1 MVTFAMT
8 ECLCRVTITDMKG
21 GGHVIEVKAS
31 SLFEAVAQA
40 IKTKGGSVATVGFRP
55 IKVMVFEPK
64 AEYEVRLKDFMAW
77 LDRNSRSPRE
87 TMDRLK
93 IREIL
98 GVKKM
103 R

>member
-1 MVTFAMT
+1 MG
-8 ECLCRVTITDMKG
+8 EKLCRVTITDING

-40 IKTKGGSVATVGFRP
+40 IKLKGGHVATDGFRP
-55 IKVMVFEPK
+55 IKVMVYEPK
-64 AEYEVRLKDFMAW
+64 AEYEVKLKDFMAW

-87 TMDRLK
+87 TMDRTK
-93 IREIL
+93 IRKVL
-98 GVKKM
+98 GVAKL

>member
-1 MVTFAMT
+1 MG
-8 ECLCRVTITDMKG
+8 ECLCRVTITDIKG

-40 IKTKGGSVATVGFRP
+40 IKLKGGHVATDGFRP
-55 IKVMVFEPK
+55 IKVTVFEPK
-64 AEYEVRLKDFMAW
+64 AEYEVKLKDFMAW

-87 TMDRLK
+87 TMDRIK
-93 IREIL
+93 IRKIL
-98 GVKKM
+98 DVAKL

>member
-1 MVTFAMT
+1 
-8 ECLCRVTITDMKG
+8 MK
-21 GGHVIEVKAS
+21 K
-31 SLFEAVAQA
+31 
-40 IKTKGGSVATVGFRP
+40 
-55 IKVMVFEPK
+55 
-64 AEYEVRLKDFMAW
+64 LKDFMAW

-87 TMDRLK
+87 MINRMK

>member
-1 MVTFAMT
+1 
-8 ECLCRVTITDMKG
+8 
-21 GGHVIEVKAS
+21 
-31 SLFEAVAQA
+31 
-40 IKTKGGSVATVGFRP
+40 
-55 IKVMVFEPK
+55 
-64 AEYEVRLKDFMAW
+64 MAW

-87 TMDRLK
+87 MINRMK

>member
-1 MVTFAMT
+1 MLVSLMA
-8 ECLCRVTITDMKG
+8 ECLCRVTITDIKG

-31 SLFEAVAQA
+31 SLYEAVAQA
-40 IKTKGGSVATVGFRP
+40 IKLKAGHVATDGFRP

-64 AEYEVRLKDFMAW
+64 AEHEVKLKDFMAW
-77 LDRNSRSPRE
+77 LDRNSKSPRD
-87 TMDRLK
+87 MVNRLK

-98 GVKKM
+98 GVKKL

>member
-1 MVTFAMT
+1 MT
-8 ECLCRVTITDMKG
+8 ECLCRVTITDIEG
-21 GGHVIEVKAS
+21 GGHVVEVKAS

-40 IKTKGGSVATVGFRP
+40 VKLEAGNIATDGFRP
-55 IKVMVFEPK
+55 IKVIVYEPK

-87 TMDRLK
+87 TIDRMK
-93 IREIL
+93 IRKIL
-98 GVKKM
+98 GVAKL

>member
-1 MVTFAMT
+1 MG
-8 ECLCRVTITDMKG
+8 EKLCRVTITDVEG

-40 IKTKGGSVATVGFRP
+40 IKLKAGSVATDGFRP
-55 IKVMVFEPK
+55 IKVTVFEPK
-64 AEYEVRLKDFMAW
+64 ADYEVRLKDFMSW

-87 TMDRLK
+87 TMDRIK
-93 IREIL
+93 IRKIL
-98 GVKKM
+98 GLAKL